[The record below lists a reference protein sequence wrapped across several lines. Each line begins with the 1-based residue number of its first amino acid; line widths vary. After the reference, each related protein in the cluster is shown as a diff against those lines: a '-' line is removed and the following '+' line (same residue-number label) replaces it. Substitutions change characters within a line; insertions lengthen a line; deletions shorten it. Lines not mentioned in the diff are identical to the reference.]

1 MFAYKSK
8 NGRGPAEDAGE
19 DKLGVSAD
27 MLYTLFA
34 WQQTAMAPLRL
45 AAVTGQHFFSAST
58 FPFVETR
65 TARAIAAACELV
77 ERSTRTYGKPPF
89 GIDSVAI
96 KGERVPVAEKVVAAT
111 PFGSLIRFERVGAER
126 HPRVMLV
133 APLSGHHATLLR
145 GTVQALLPGHDVYI
159 TDWHDA
165 KAIPVAD
172 GRFDLDDY
180 IDQIIAYLRKL
191 GPGTHV
197 IAVCQPSVPV
207 LAAASLMAAAKDKC
221 RPRSLVLMGG
231 PIDTRINPTKVN
243 RFAARHP
250 LSWFK
255 NTVVSRVPYGFPGF
269 GRYVYPGFLQLS
281 GFMSMNMDRHLGA
294 HLRMFEHLVRG
305 DGESAESHRKFYDE
319 YMSVMDLTAEFY
331 LQTVELVFQKHVLP
345 KGEWISRNAKVEP
358 AAIRDIGLMTIEGEL
373 DDISAP
379 GQTLAAQDLCRS
391 IPPSKREH
399 VLAQGVGH
407 YGIFNGRRW
416 REAISPRV
424 AAFIARHD

>member
-1 MFAYKSK
+1 
-8 NGRGPAEDAGE
+8 
-19 DKLGVSAD
+19 
-27 MLYTLFA
+27 MLYTLYA

-45 AAVTGQHFFSAST
+45 AAVTGQHFFTGAL
-58 FPFVETR
+58 FPLAQTH

-77 ERSTRTYGKPPF
+77 ERSTRQYPKPEF
-89 GIDSVAI
+89 GIATVRVD
-96 KGERVPVAEKVVAAT
+96 GEQLPVTEEVVAGNA
-111 PFGSLIRFERVGAER
+111 FGSLIRFRRPGAGR

-133 APLSGHHATLLR
+133 APLSGHHSTLLR
-145 GTVQALLPGHDVYI
+145 GTVEALLPGHDVHI

-165 KAIPVAD
+165 RLIPASE
-172 GRFDLDDY
+172 GPFDLDDY
-180 IDQIIAYLRKL
+180 VDQIIGYLHAL

-207 LAAASLMAAAKDKC
+207 LAATALMAAARDRC

-243 RFAARHP
+243 KFATARP
-250 LSWFK
+250 LAWFK
-255 NTVVSRVPYGFPGF
+255 NSVVTRVPYGHPGF
-269 GRYVYPGFLQLS
+269 GREVYPGFLQLT
-281 GFMSMNMDRHLGA
+281 GFMSMNIDRHLGA
-294 HLRMFEHLVRG
+294 HLRVFGHLIRG
-305 DGESAESHRKFYDE
+305 DGDSAEAHRRFYDE

-345 KGEWISRNAKVEP
+345 KGEWVSRNRRVEP
-358 AAIRDIGLMTIEGEL
+358 AAIRDVALMTVEGEL

-391 IPPSKREH
+391 IPWHKREH
-399 VLAQGVGH
+399 LFAQRVGH

-416 REAISPRV
+416 REAIAPRV
-424 AAFIARHD
+424 AAFIARND

>member
-1 MFAYKSK
+1 
-8 NGRGPAEDAGE
+8 
-19 DKLGVSAD
+19 
-27 MLYTLFA
+27 MLYTLYA

-58 FPFVETR
+58 FLFAETR
-65 TARAIAAACELV
+65 TARAIAAACEMV

-89 GIDSVAI
+89 GIDTVTI
-96 KGERVPVAEKVVAAT
+96 KGEAVPVTEEIAAGNA
-111 PFGSLIRFERVGAER
+111 FGSLVHFKRAGAER

-133 APLSGHHATLLR
+133 APLSGHHSTLLR
-145 GTVQALLPGHDVYI
+145 GTVAALLPGHDVYI

-165 KAIPVAD
+165 KTIPVAE
-172 GRFDLDDY
+172 GKFDLDDY
-180 IDQIIAYLRKL
+180 IDQLISYLKAL

-207 LAAASLMAAAKDKC
+207 LAAASLMAAAKDRC
-221 RPRSLVLMGG
+221 RPRSLTLMGG

-243 RFAARHP
+243 NFATRHP
-250 LSWFK
+250 LAWFK
-255 NTVVSRVPYGFPGF
+255 NTVVSRVPYGAPGF
-269 GRYVYPGFLQLS
+269 GREVYPGFLQLS

-294 HLRMFEHLVRG
+294 HLRMFQHLVRG
-305 DGESAESHRKFYDE
+305 DGDSAESHRRFYDE

-331 LQTVELVFQKHVLP
+331 LQTVELVFQKHALP
-345 KGEWISRNAKVEP
+345 KAEWVSRGARIEP
-358 AAIRDIGLMTIEGEL
+358 AAIRDIGLMTVEGEL

-379 GQTLAAQDLCRS
+379 GQTLAAQDLCRG

-416 REAISPRV
+416 REAIAPRV

>member
-1 MFAYKSK
+1 M
-8 NGRGPAEDAGE
+8 AGN

-27 MLYTLFA
+27 MLYTLYA

-58 FPFVETR
+58 FPFVDTR
-65 TARAIAAACELV
+65 TARTIAAACEMV
-77 ERSTRTYGKPPF
+77 ERSTRSYAKPAF
-89 GIDSVAI
+89 GIDHVTI
-96 KGERVPVAEKVVAAT
+96 KGQPVSVSEEIAAAT
-111 PFGSLIRFERVGAER
+111 AFGSLIRFKRAGAER

-133 APLSGHHATLLR
+133 APLSGHHSTLLR
-145 GTVQALLPGHDVYI
+145 GTVQALLPNHDVYI

-165 KAIPVAD
+165 KAIPVAE

-180 IDQIIAYLRKL
+180 IDQIILYLRTL

-207 LAAASLMAAAKDKC
+207 LAAAALMAAGKDKC

-243 RFAARHP
+243 QFATRHP

-255 NTVVSRVPYGFPGF
+255 NTVVSRVPYGNPGF
-269 GRYVYPGFLQLS
+269 GRSVYPGFLQLS

-294 HLRMFEHLVRG
+294 HMRMFEHLVRG
-305 DGESAESHRKFYDE
+305 DGESAEGHRRFYDE
-319 YMSVMDLTAEFY
+319 YMSVMDLAAEFY
-331 LQTVELVFQKHVLP
+331 LQTVELVFQQHALP
-345 KGEWISRNAKVEP
+345 KGEWISRNRKIEP

>member
-1 MFAYKSK
+1 MI
-8 NGRGPAEDAGE
+8 
-19 DKLGVSAD
+19 
-27 MLYTLFA
+27 YTLYA

-65 TARAIAAACELV
+65 TARAIAAACEMV
-77 ERSTRTYGKPPF
+77 ERSTRSYGKPSF
-89 GIDSVAI
+89 GIDAVHINGRAA
-96 KGERVPVAEKVVAAT
+96 PVAEEIVAGTA
-111 PFGSLIRFERVGAER
+111 FGSLIRFKREGAER
-126 HPRVMLV
+126 RPRVMLV
-133 APLSGHHATLLR
+133 APLSGHHSTLLR
-145 GTVQALLPGHDVYI
+145 GTVQALLRGHDVHI
-159 TDWHDA
+159 ADWHDA
-165 KAIPVAD
+165 RGIPVAA

-180 IDQIIAYLRKL
+180 IDQIIHYLHTL

-207 LAAASLMAAAKDKC
+207 LAATALMAAAKDRC

-243 RFAARHP
+243 SFAASHP
-250 LSWFK
+250 LGWFK
-255 NTVVSRVPYGFPGF
+255 SAVVSRVPYGYPGF
-269 GRYVYPGFLQLS
+269 GRDVYPGFLQLS

-294 HLRMFEHLVRG
+294 HMRMFEHLVRG
-305 DGESAESHRKFYDE
+305 DGESAEAHRRFYDE

-331 LQTVELVFQKHVLP
+331 LQTVDLVFQKHALP
-345 KGEWISRNAKVEP
+345 KGEWISRGRKIEP

-379 GQTLAAQDLCRS
+379 GQTLAAQELCRS
-391 IPPSKREH
+391 IPAKKREH
-399 VLAQGVGH
+399 VLAEGVGH

-416 REAISPRV
+416 REAIAPRV
-424 AAFIARHD
+424 AAFVARHD

>member
-8 NGRGPAEDAGE
+8 NGRGPVGDAGR

-27 MLYTLFA
+27 MLYTLYA

-45 AAVTGQHFFSAST
+45 AAVTGQHFFTAST

-77 ERSTRTYGKPPF
+77 ERSTRTYAKPPF
-89 GIDSVAI
+89 GIDSVTI

-111 PFGSLIRFERVGAER
+111 PFGSLIRFERAGAER
-126 HPRVMLV
+126 NPRVMLV

-165 KAIPVAD
+165 KAIPEAD

-191 GPGTHV
+191 GPGAHV

-207 LAAASLMAAAKDKC
+207 LAAASLMAAGKDKC

-269 GRYVYPGFLQLS
+269 GRSVYPGFLQLS

-305 DGESAESHRKFYDE
+305 DGESAEAHRKFYDE

-345 KGEWISRNAKVEP
+345 RGEWISRSAKIEP
-358 AAIRDIGLMTIEGEL
+358 AAIRDTALMTIEGEL

-399 VLAQGVGH
+399 ILAQGVGH

>member
-1 MFAYKSK
+1 MYA
-8 NGRGPAEDAGE
+8 NETGLGGPAGEAGRVR
-19 DKLGVSAD
+19 LGVSAD
-27 MLYTLFA
+27 MLYTLYA
-34 WQQTAMAPLRL
+34 WQQTALAPLRL
-45 AAVTGQHFFSAST
+45 AAVAGQHFFSAST

-65 TARAIAAACELV
+65 TARTIAAACEMV
-77 ERSTRTYGKPPF
+77 ERSTRSYGKPPF
-89 GIDSVAI
+89 GIDVVEI
-96 KGERVPVAEKVVAAT
+96 GGRTVPVTEEIVAGNA
-111 PFGSLIRFERVGAER
+111 FGSLLRFKREGAER
-126 HPRVMLV
+126 DPRVLLV
-133 APLSGHHATLLR
+133 APLSGHYATLLR
-145 GTVQALLPGHDVYI
+145 GTVAALLPGHDVHI

-165 KAIPVAD
+165 KSIPAAA
-172 GRFDLDDY
+172 GSFDLDDY
-180 IDQIIAYLRKL
+180 IDQIISYLHAL

-221 RPRSLVLMGG
+221 RPRSLILMGG

-243 RFAARHP
+243 KFAARHP

-255 NTVVSRVPYGFPGF
+255 NAVVSRVPYGYPGF
-269 GRYVYPGFLQLS
+269 GRQVYPGFLQLS

-305 DGESAESHRKFYDE
+305 DGESAEAHRRFYDE

-345 KGEWISRNAKVEP
+345 KGEWISRNRKIEP
-358 AAIRDIGLMTIEGEL
+358 AAIRDIGLLTIEGEL

-416 REAISPRV
+416 RERIAPRV
-424 AAFIARHD
+424 ATFIARHD

>member
-1 MFAYKSK
+1 
-8 NGRGPAEDAGE
+8 
-19 DKLGVSAD
+19 
-27 MLYTLFA
+27 
-34 WQQTAMAPLRL
+34 
-45 AAVTGQHFFSAST
+45 
-58 FPFVETR
+58 
-65 TARAIAAACELV
+65 
-77 ERSTRTYGKPPF
+77 
-89 GIDSVAI
+89 
-96 KGERVPVAEKVVAAT
+96 
-111 PFGSLIRFERVGAER
+111 
-126 HPRVMLV
+126 MLV
-133 APLSGHHATLLR
+133 APLSGHHSTLLR
-145 GTVQALLPGHDVYI
+145 GTVQALLPAHDVHI

-165 KAIPVAD
+165 KAIPVAE

-180 IDQIIAYLRKL
+180 IDQIVSYLRVL

-207 LAAASLMAAAKDKC
+207 LAAASLMAAARDKC

-231 PIDTRINPTKVN
+231 PIDTRVNPTKVN
-243 RFAARHP
+243 TFATRHP

-255 NTVVSRVPYGFPGF
+255 NTVVSRVPYGNPGF
-269 GRYVYPGFLQLS
+269 GRAVYPGFLQLS

-294 HLRMFEHLVRG
+294 HLRMFEHLVHG
-305 DGESAESHRKFYDE
+305 DGDSAEAHRRFYDE

-345 KGEWISRNAKVEP
+345 RGEWVSRGRKIEP
-358 AAIRDIGLMTIEGEL
+358 AAIRDIALLTIEGEL

-399 VLAQGVGH
+399 ILAQGVGH

>member
-1 MFAYKSK
+1 
-8 NGRGPAEDAGE
+8 
-19 DKLGVSAD
+19 
-27 MLYTLFA
+27 MLYTLYA

-58 FPFVETR
+58 FLFAETR
-65 TARAIAAACELV
+65 TARAIAAACEMV

-89 GIDSVAI
+89 GIDTVTI
-96 KGERVPVAEKVVAAT
+96 KGEAVPVTEEIAAGNA
-111 PFGSLIRFERVGAER
+111 FGSLVHFKRAGAER

-133 APLSGHHATLLR
+133 APLSGHHSTLLR
-145 GTVQALLPGHDVYI
+145 GTVAALLPGHDVYI

-165 KAIPVAD
+165 KTIPVAE
-172 GRFDLDDY
+172 GKFDLDDY
-180 IDQIIAYLRKL
+180 IDQLIRYLKAL

-207 LAAASLMAAAKDKC
+207 LAAASLMAAAKDRC
-221 RPRSLVLMGG
+221 RPRSLTLMGG

-243 RFAARHP
+243 NFATRHP
-250 LSWFK
+250 LAWFK
-255 NTVVSRVPYGFPGF
+255 NTVVSRVPYGAPGF
-269 GRYVYPGFLQLS
+269 GREVYPGFLQLS

-294 HLRMFEHLVRG
+294 HLRMFQHLVRG
-305 DGESAESHRKFYDE
+305 DGDSAESHRRFYDE

-331 LQTVELVFQKHVLP
+331 LQTVELVFQKHALP
-345 KGEWISRNAKVEP
+345 KGEWVSRGARIEP
-358 AAIRDIGLMTIEGEL
+358 AAIRDIGLMTVEGEL

-379 GQTLAAQDLCRS
+379 GQTLAAQDLCRG

-416 REAISPRV
+416 REAIAPRV

>member
-1 MFAYKSK
+1 
-8 NGRGPAEDAGE
+8 
-19 DKLGVSAD
+19 
-27 MLYTLFA
+27 MLYTLYA

-58 FPFVETR
+58 FLFAETR
-65 TARAIAAACELV
+65 TARAIAAACEMV

-89 GIDSVAI
+89 GIDTVTI
-96 KGERVPVAEKVVAAT
+96 KGEAVPVTEEIAAGNA
-111 PFGSLIRFERVGAER
+111 FGSLVHFKRAGAER

-133 APLSGHHATLLR
+133 APLSGHHSTLLR
-145 GTVQALLPGHDVYI
+145 GTVAALLPGHDVYI

-165 KAIPVAD
+165 KTIPVAE
-172 GRFDLDDY
+172 GKFDLDDY
-180 IDQIIAYLRKL
+180 IDQLISYLKAL

-207 LAAASLMAAAKDKC
+207 LAAASLMAAAKDRC
-221 RPRSLVLMGG
+221 RPRSLTLMGG

-243 RFAARHP
+243 NFATRHP
-250 LSWFK
+250 LAWFK
-255 NTVVSRVPYGFPGF
+255 NTVVSRVPYGAPGF
-269 GRYVYPGFLQLS
+269 GREVYPGFLQLS

-294 HLRMFEHLVRG
+294 HLRMFQHLVRG
-305 DGESAESHRKFYDE
+305 DGDSAESHRRFYDE

-331 LQTVELVFQKHVLP
+331 LQTVELVFQKHALP
-345 KGEWISRNAKVEP
+345 KGEWVSHGARIEP
-358 AAIRDIGLMTIEGEL
+358 AAIRDIGLMTVEGEL

-379 GQTLAAQDLCRS
+379 GQTLAAQDLCRG

-416 REAISPRV
+416 REAIAPRV

>member
-1 MFAYKSK
+1 
-8 NGRGPAEDAGE
+8 
-19 DKLGVSAD
+19 
-27 MLYTLFA
+27 MLYTLYA

-58 FPFVETR
+58 FLFAETR
-65 TARAIAAACELV
+65 TARAIAAACEMV

-89 GIDSVAI
+89 GIDAVTI
-96 KGERVPVAEKVVAAT
+96 KGEAVPVTEEIAAGNA
-111 PFGSLIRFERVGAER
+111 FGSLVHFKRAGAER

-133 APLSGHHATLLR
+133 APLSGHHSTLLR
-145 GTVQALLPGHDVYI
+145 GTVAALLPGHDVYI

-165 KAIPVAD
+165 KTIPVAE
-172 GRFDLDDY
+172 GKFDLDDY
-180 IDQIIAYLRKL
+180 IDQLISYLKAL

-207 LAAASLMAAAKDKC
+207 LAAASLMAAAKDRC
-221 RPRSLVLMGG
+221 RPRSLTLMGG

-243 RFAARHP
+243 NFATRHP
-250 LSWFK
+250 LAWFK
-255 NTVVSRVPYGFPGF
+255 NTVVSRVPYGAPGF
-269 GRYVYPGFLQLS
+269 GREVYPGFLQLS

-294 HLRMFEHLVRG
+294 HLRMFQHLVRG
-305 DGESAESHRKFYDE
+305 DGDSAESHRRFYDE

-331 LQTVELVFQKHVLP
+331 LQTVELVFQKHALP
-345 KGEWISRNAKVEP
+345 KGEWVSRGARIEP
-358 AAIRDIGLMTIEGEL
+358 AAIRDIGLMTVEGEL

-379 GQTLAAQDLCRS
+379 GQTLAAQDLCRG

-416 REAISPRV
+416 REAIAPRV

>member
-1 MFAYKSK
+1 
-8 NGRGPAEDAGE
+8 
-19 DKLGVSAD
+19 
-27 MLYTLFA
+27 MLYTLYA

-58 FPFVETR
+58 FLFAETR
-65 TARAIAAACELV
+65 TARAIAAACEMV

-89 GIDSVAI
+89 GIDAVTI
-96 KGERVPVAEKVVAAT
+96 KGEAVPVTEEIAAGNA
-111 PFGSLIRFERVGAER
+111 FGSLVHFKRAGAER

-133 APLSGHHATLLR
+133 APLSGHHSTLLR
-145 GTVQALLPGHDVYI
+145 GTVAALLPGHDVYI

-165 KAIPVAD
+165 KSIPVAE
-172 GRFDLDDY
+172 GKFDLDDY
-180 IDQIIAYLRKL
+180 IDQLISYLKAL
-191 GPGTHV
+191 GRGTHV

-221 RPRSLVLMGG
+221 RPRSLTLMGG

-243 RFAARHP
+243 NFATRHP
-250 LSWFK
+250 LAWFK
-255 NTVVSRVPYGFPGF
+255 NTVVSRVPYGAPGF
-269 GRYVYPGFLQLS
+269 GREVYPGFLQLS

-294 HLRMFEHLVRG
+294 HLRMFQHLVRG
-305 DGESAESHRKFYDE
+305 DGDSAESHRRFYDE

-331 LQTVELVFQKHVLP
+331 LQTVELVFQKHALP
-345 KGEWISRNAKVEP
+345 KGDWVSRGARIEP
-358 AAIRDIGLMTIEGEL
+358 AAIRDIGLMTVEGEL

-379 GQTLAAQDLCRS
+379 GQTLAAQDLCRG

-416 REAISPRV
+416 REAIAPRV

>member
-1 MFAYKSK
+1 
-8 NGRGPAEDAGE
+8 
-19 DKLGVSAD
+19 
-27 MLYTLFA
+27 MLYTLYA
-34 WQQTAMAPLRL
+34 WQQTALAPLRL

-58 FPFVETR
+58 FLFAETR
-65 TARAIAAACELV
+65 TARTIAAACEMV
-77 ERSTRTYGKPPF
+77 ERSTRSYGKPPF
-89 GIDSVAI
+89 GIDAVTI
-96 KGERVPVAEKVVAAT
+96 KGEAVPVTEEIVAGNA
-111 PFGSLIRFERVGAER
+111 FGSLVRFKRQGAER

-133 APLSGHHATLLR
+133 SPLSGHHSTLLR
-145 GTVQALLPGHDVYI
+145 GTVAALLPGHDVYI

-165 KAIPVAD
+165 KSIPIAE
-172 GRFDLDDY
+172 GPFDLDDY
-180 IDQIIAYLRKL
+180 IDQIISYLKAL

-207 LAAASLMAAAKDKC
+207 LAAAALMAAAKDRC

-231 PIDTRINPTKVN
+231 PIDTRVNPTKVN
-243 RFAARHP
+243 AFAMRHP

-269 GRYVYPGFLQLS
+269 GRDVYPGFLQLS
-281 GFMSMNMDRHLGA
+281 GFMSMNIDRHLGA
-294 HLRMFEHLVRG
+294 HLRMFQHLVRG
-305 DGESAESHRKFYDE
+305 DGDSAEQHRRFYDE

-345 KGEWISRNAKVEP
+345 KGEWVSRGAKIDP
-358 AAIRDIGLMTIEGEL
+358 AAIRDMALMTVEGEL

-391 IPPSKREH
+391 IPARKREH

-416 REAISPRV
+416 REAIAPRV
-424 AAFIARHD
+424 SAFIARHD

>member
-1 MFAYKSK
+1 MFEYKRK
-8 NGRGPAEDAGE
+8 KTDEGPVGNAGM
-19 DKLGVSAD
+19 KLGVSAD
-27 MLYTLFA
+27 MLYTLYA

-65 TARAIAAACELV
+65 TARAIAAACELF
-77 ERSTRTYGKPPF
+77 ERSTRTYPKPPF
-89 GIDSVAI
+89 GIGAVTI
-96 KGERVPVAEKVVAAT
+96 KGEEVPVAEEIVAAT
-111 PFGSLIRFERVGAER
+111 PFGGLVHFAREGAER

-133 APLSGHHATLLR
+133 APLSGHHSTLLR

-159 TDWHDA
+159 TDWNDA
-165 KAIPVAD
+165 KNIPASD
-172 GRFDLDDY
+172 GGFDLDDY
-180 IDQIIAYLRKL
+180 IDQLIAYLRVL

-221 RPRSLVLMGG
+221 RPRSLTLMGG

-243 RFAARHP
+243 QFATRHP
-250 LSWFK
+250 ISWFA
-255 NTVVSRVPYGFPGF
+255 NTVVSRVPYGYPGYS
-269 GRYVYPGFLQLS
+269 RAVYPGFLQLS

-294 HLRMFEHLVRG
+294 HLRMFEHLIRG
-305 DGESAESHRKFYDE
+305 DGDSAEAHRRFYDE

-345 KGEWISRNAKVEP
+345 KGEWVSRNRKIEP
-358 AAIRDIGLMTIEGEL
+358 AAIRDIALMTIEGEL

-399 VLAQGVGH
+399 ILAQGVGH

>member
-1 MFAYKSK
+1 
-8 NGRGPAEDAGE
+8 
-19 DKLGVSAD
+19 
-27 MLYTLFA
+27 MLYTLYA

-58 FPFVETR
+58 FLFAETR
-65 TARAIAAACELV
+65 TARAIAAACEMV

-89 GIDSVAI
+89 GIDAVTI
-96 KGERVPVAEKVVAAT
+96 KGEAVPVTEEIAAGNA
-111 PFGSLIRFERVGAER
+111 FGSLVHFKRAGAER

-133 APLSGHHATLLR
+133 APLSGHHSTLLR
-145 GTVQALLPGHDVYI
+145 GTVAALLPGHDVYI

-165 KAIPVAD
+165 KTIPVAE
-172 GRFDLDDY
+172 GKFDLDDY
-180 IDQIIAYLRKL
+180 IDQLISYLKAL

-221 RPRSLVLMGG
+221 RPRSLTLMGG

-243 RFAARHP
+243 NFATRHP
-250 LSWFK
+250 LAWFK
-255 NTVVSRVPYGFPGF
+255 NTVVSRVPYGAPGF
-269 GRYVYPGFLQLS
+269 GREVYPGFLQLS

-294 HLRMFEHLVRG
+294 HLRMFQHLVRG
-305 DGESAESHRKFYDE
+305 DGDSAESHRRFYDE

-331 LQTVELVFQKHVLP
+331 LQTVELVFQKHALP
-345 KGEWISRNAKVEP
+345 KGDWVSRGARIEP
-358 AAIRDIGLMTIEGEL
+358 AAIRDIGLMTVEGEL

-379 GQTLAAQDLCRS
+379 GQTLAAQDLCRG

-416 REAISPRV
+416 REAIAPRV